1 MCGSNRRIHFYHGC
15 GVSLTSGRLAVLGA
29 KGAMRSSAGSEKLR
43 IKIVGLFVC
52 RFVSLLDSQVA
63 FDTISCIAKNKY
75 MNRSILNSVSNKVF
89 LVFNDP

>member
-52 RFVSLLDSQVA
+52 RFVSLLDSQVVL
-63 FDTISCIAKNKY
+63 TQ
-75 MNRSILNSVSNKVF
+75 VPV
-89 LVFNDP
+89 